1 MTINP
6 ETFKLPRKIQ
16 FLLDLVAYDHKTE
29 SSFSDFERY
38 LGYNKPQ
45 PDLRELL
52 DFLEKQ
58 RILIYIRTNL
68 GIKMYKLEYKKLL
81 EMIENSDFFE
91 SFTQY
96 VKNTRDVY
104 II

>member
-6 ETFKLPRKIQ
+6 DTFKLPRKMQ
-16 FLLDLVAYDHKTE
+16 FLLDLITYDDKAE
-29 SSFSDFERY
+29 ASFSDFERY

-58 RILIYIRTNL
+58 KILIYIRTNL
-68 GIKMYKLEYKKLL
+68 GIKMYRLEYKRLL
-81 EMIENSDFFE
+81 EMIDGSDFFE